1 MAKDVLVNAGVAEVR
16 VAVLDGG
23 VLDQLWLERTI
34 GFEDGGSK
42 RANGHTG
49 ARRNLVGDIFLG
61 RVQRVLPAMQAA
73 FINIGLE
80 RAGFL
85 AAREARPRTA
95 LFHDDPYTD
104 EDRKLQ
110 IGDYVREGG
119 EILVQVVKDPI
130 GDKGARLSAN
140 ITLAGR
146 LLILVANS
154 PGVALS
160 RRIDDETE
168 RARLTAILERIL
180 ADNTGELVRGTGF
193 IVRTAAIGM
202 GDAELKDDALRL
214 SHVWRTITE
223 KRVWAGAPSA
233 LHTDLG
239 PIERALRDEV
249 DGTISRIVIDDRAA
263 VGIARDYA
271 MRAMP
276 GMAGLI
282 EHYDGREPLFEHFG
296 IEDEIE
302 SLSAPRVS
310 LPSGG
315 WITIEATEALTAIDV
330 NSGSYV
336 EGVGLEDTSLKVNLE
351 AAEAIGRQLRL
362 RGIGGLIVIDFIHLG
377 DPANSGRVIEALQEA
392 CTKGRVPSQILGM
405 SEFGLV
411 EMTRKRVR
419 DPLAIRTTED
429 CRRCDG
435 HGRRKTVETVALE
448 IVRRLERAAAAAP
461 GKLLTVRA
469 APGVLRWLEGHEP
482 EIREGL
488 VKRGGAQLR
497 FEPTQEGRRE
507 IFEVSTGT

>member
-1 MAKDVLVNAGVAEVR
+1 MAKDVLVNAGVGEVR

-34 GFEDGGSK
+34 GAEDAPK
-42 RANGHTG
+42 RAGVQNGP
-49 ARRNLVGDIFLG
+49 RRNLVGDIFLG

-73 FINIGLE
+73 FVNIGLE

-95 LFHDDPYTD
+95 LFRDDPYTD

-110 IGDYVREGG
+110 IADYVREGA

-140 ITLAGR
+140 ITIAGR

-160 RRIDDETE
+160 RRIEDEAE
-168 RARLTAILERIL
+168 RARLTGIIETIL
-180 ADNTGELVRGTGF
+180 ADTSGDVVKGTGF
-193 IVRTAAIGM
+193 IVRTAAVGM
-202 GDAELKDDALRL
+202 GAGEIRDDALRL

-223 KRVWAGAPSA
+223 KRVWASPPAT
-233 LHTDLG
+233 LHSDLG

-249 DGTISRIVIDDRAA
+249 DGTINRIVIDDRNA
-263 VGIARDYA
+263 VAIARDYA

-276 GMAGLI
+276 DMAGLI
-282 EHYDGREPLFEHFG
+282 EHYDRGEPLFEHFG

-302 SLSAPRVS
+302 SLSGPRVA

-330 NSGSYV
+330 NSGSYI
-336 EGVGLEDTSLKVNLE
+336 EGVGLEETSLKVNIE

-362 RGIGGLIVIDFIHLG
+362 RGIGGLIVIDFIHLS
-377 DPANSGRVIEALQEA
+377 DPANSARVIEALREA
-392 CTKGRVPSQILGM
+392 CAKGRVPSQILGM

-435 HGRRKTVETVALE
+435 HGRRKTTETVALE
-448 IVRRLERAAAAAP
+448 ILRRIERAAAAAP
-461 GKLLTVRA
+461 GVTITVRA
-469 APGVLRWLEGHEP
+469 APGVLRWLESHGA

-488 VKRGGAQLR
+488 ARRGGSVLR
-497 FEPTQEGRRE
+497 LETTQDGRRE
-507 IFEVSTGT
+507 IFEVSTG

>member
-1 MAKDVLVNAGVAEVR
+1 MAKDVLVNAGIGEVR

-34 GFEDGGSK
+34 GLEDGTKRNGS
-42 RANGHTG
+42 GSG
-49 ARRNLVGDIFLG
+49 GRRNVVGDIFLG

-95 LFHDDPYTD
+95 LFRDDPYTD

-110 IGDYVREGG
+110 ITDYVREGS
-119 EILVQVVKDPI
+119 EIVVQVVKDPI

-160 RRIDDETE
+160 RRIEDETE
-168 RARLTAILERIL
+168 RARLSGIVERIL
-180 ADNTGELVRGTGF
+180 AEKPGEIAGQTGF

-202 GDAELKDDALRL
+202 GDAEIRDDALRL
-214 SHVWRTITE
+214 AHVWRTITE
-223 KRVWAGAPSA
+223 KRVWAGAPAA
-233 LHTDLG
+233 LHADLG

-249 DGTISRIVIDDRAA
+249 DGTINRIVIDDRNA
-263 VGIARDYA
+263 VAIARDYA

-276 GMAGLI
+276 EMAGLI
-282 EHYDGREPLFEHFG
+282 EHYDGSEPLFERFG

-302 SLSAPRVS
+302 SLSAPRVA

-330 NSGSYV
+330 NSGSYI
-336 EGVGLEDTSLKVNLE
+336 EGVSLEDTSLKVNLE
-351 AAEAIGRQLRL
+351 AADTIGRQLRL
-362 RGIGGLIVIDFIHLG
+362 RGIGGLIVIDFIHLS
-377 DPANSGRVIEALQEA
+377 DRANVERLIEALKAA
-392 CTKGRVPSQILGM
+392 CAKGRVPSQILGM

-435 HGRRKTVETVALE
+435 HGRRKTIETVALE
-448 IVRRLERAAAAAP
+448 ILRRMERAAAAAP
-461 GKLLTVRA
+461 GRPVTVRA
-469 APGVLRWLEGHEP
+469 APGVVRWLEAREP

-488 VKRGGAQLR
+488 AKRGAAQIR
-497 FEPTQEGRRE
+497 FEATQEGRRE
-507 IFEVSTGT
+507 IFEVSTGG

>member
-1 MAKDVLVNAGVAEVR
+1 MARDVLVNAGVGEVR

-34 GFEDGGSK
+34 GLEDGVK
-42 RANGHTG
+42 RANAHNG

-61 RVQRVLPAMQAA
+61 RVQRVLQAMQAA

-95 LFHDDPYTD
+95 LFRDDPYTD

-110 IGDYVREGG
+110 IADYVREGS

-140 ITLAGR
+140 ITIAGR

-160 RRIDDETE
+160 RRIEDDAE

-202 GDAELKDDALRL
+202 GDAELKDDAIRL
-214 SHVWRTITE
+214 SQVWRTIRE
-223 KRVWAGAPSA
+223 KRVWASAPA
-233 LHTDLG
+233 PLHSDLG

-249 DGTISRIVIDDRAA
+249 DGTVDRIVIDDLSA
-263 VGIARDYA
+263 VRIARDYA
-271 MRAMP
+271 HRAMP
-276 GMAGLI
+276 AMADKI
-282 EHYDGREPLFEHFG
+282 EHYDERVPLFEHFG

-302 SLSAPRVS
+302 ALSGPLVALS
-310 LPSGG
+310 SGG
-315 WITIEATEALTAIDV
+315 WITIEATEALTSIDV
-330 NSGSYV
+330 NSGSYI

-362 RGIGGLIVIDFIHLG
+362 RGIGGLIVIDFIHLSE
-377 DPANSGRVIEALQEA
+377 PTNIKRVIEALTTA
-392 CTKGRVPSQILGM
+392 CAKGRVPSQILGM

-435 HGRRKTVETVALE
+435 HGRRKTLETVALE
-448 IVRRLERAAAAAP
+448 IIRRIERTTAAAP
-461 GKLLTVRA
+461 GKLVTVRA
-469 APGVLRWLEGHEP
+469 APVVVRWLEAHEQ

-488 VKRGGAQLR
+488 LRRGAGQLR
-497 FEPTQEGRRE
+497 FEPSAEQRRE
-507 IFEVSTGT
+507 IFEVSTGA

>member
-1 MAKDVLVNAGVAEVR
+1 MARDVLVNAGVGEVR
-16 VAVLDGG
+16 VAVLDDG

-34 GFEDGGSK
+34 GLDDGVK
-42 RANGHTG
+42 RANAHNG

-95 LFHDDPYTD
+95 LFRDDPYTD
-104 EDRKLQ
+104 EDRQLK
-110 IGDYVREGG
+110 IADFVREGS

-140 ITLAGR
+140 VTIAGR

-160 RRIDDETE
+160 RRIEDEAE
-168 RARLTAILERIL
+168 RARLTAIVERIL

-214 SHVWRTITE
+214 SHVWRTIRE
-223 KRVWAGAPSA
+223 KRVWASPPAQ
-233 LHTDLG
+233 LHSDLG

-249 DGTISRIVIDDRAA
+249 DGTVDRIVIDDSRA
-263 VGIARDYA
+263 VRIAREYA
-271 MRAMP
+271 QRAMP
-276 GMAGLI
+276 AMADKI
-282 EHYDGREPLFEHFG
+282 EHYDGRVPLFEHFG

-302 SLSAPRVS
+302 GLSAPRVALS
-310 LPSGG
+310 SGG
-315 WITIEATEALTAIDV
+315 WITIEGTEALTAIDV
-330 NSGSYV
+330 NSGSYI

-362 RGIGGLIVIDFIHLG
+362 RGLGGLIVIDFIHLSE
-377 DPANSGRVIEALQEA
+377 PANIAHVIEALRTA
-392 CTKGRVPSQILGM
+392 CAKGRVPSQILGM

-435 HGRRKTVETVALE
+435 HGRRKTLETVALE
-448 IVRRLERAAAAAP
+448 ILRRIERAAAAAP
-461 GKLLTVRA
+461 GRPITVRA
-469 APGVLRWLEGHEP
+469 APVVVRWLEAHEQ
-482 EIREGL
+482 EIRESL
-488 VKRGGAQLR
+488 SRRGTAQLR
-497 FEPTQEGRRE
+497 FEQSAEQRRE
-507 IFEVSTGT
+507 IFEVSTGS

>member
-1 MAKDVLVNAGVAEVR
+1 MAKEVLVNAGVGEVR
-16 VAVLDGG
+16 VAVLEDG

-34 GFEDGGSK
+34 GAEDGGK
-42 RANGHTG
+42 RNGSG
-49 ARRNLVGDIFLG
+49 AGGRRNLVGDIFLG

-95 LFHDDPYTD
+95 IFRDDPYTD
-104 EDRKLQ
+104 DDRRLQ
-110 IGDYVREGG
+110 IGDYVREGN

-140 ITLAGR
+140 VTIAGR

-160 RRIDDETE
+160 RRIDEESE
-168 RARLTAILERIL
+168 RARLTGIVERIL
-180 ADNTGELVRGTGF
+180 TERPGEIVPGTGF
-193 IVRTAAIGM
+193 ILRTAAIGVSE
-202 GDAELKDDALRL
+202 AELRDDALQL
-214 SHVWRTITE
+214 AHVWRTISE
-223 KRVWAGAPSA
+223 KRVWAGAPTS
-233 LHTDLG
+233 LHSDLG

-249 DGTISRIVIDDRAA
+249 DASVGRVVIDDRNAF
-263 VGIARDYA
+263 GIARDYA

-276 GMAGLI
+276 DMAGRI
-282 EHYDGREPLFEHFG
+282 ELYEGREPLFEHFG

-302 SLSAPRVS
+302 SLSAPRVT

-330 NSGSYV
+330 NSGSYID
-336 EGVGLEDTSLKVNLE
+336 GGGLEETSLKVNIE

-362 RGIGGLIVIDFIHLG
+362 RGIGGLIVIDFIHLSDG
-377 DPANSGRVIEALQEA
+377 KNIERLLEALRTA
-392 CTKGRVPSQILGM
+392 CAKGRVPSQILGM

-435 HGRRKTVETVALE
+435 HGRRKTTETVALE
-448 IVRRLERAAAAAP
+448 ILRRMERAAVAAP
-461 GKLLTVRA
+461 GKAILVRA
-469 APGVLRWLEGHEP
+469 APGVVRWLETRGD
-482 EIREGL
+482 EIRAGL
-488 VKRGGAQLR
+488 VRRGATQIR
-497 FEPTQEGRRE
+497 FETTQEGRRE
-507 IFEVSTGT
+507 IFEVSTGG

>member
-1 MAKDVLVNAGVAEVR
+1 MAKDVLVNAGVGEVR
-16 VAVLDGG
+16 VAVLEDG

-34 GFEDGGSK
+34 GIEDGGK
-42 RANGHTG
+42 RNGSG
-49 ARRNLVGDIFLG
+49 AGGRRNLVGDIFLG

-95 LFHDDPYTD
+95 IFRDDPYTD
-104 EDRKLQ
+104 DDRRLQ
-110 IGDYVREGG
+110 IGDYVREGN

-140 ITLAGR
+140 VTIAGR

-160 RRIDDETE
+160 RRIDEEGE
-168 RARLTAILERIL
+168 RARLTGIVERL
-180 ADNTGELVRGTGF
+180 LSERTGGIVPGTGF
-193 IVRTAAIGM
+193 ILRTAAIGA
-202 GDAELKDDALRL
+202 GEAELRDDALQL
-214 SHVWRTITE
+214 AHVWRTVSE
-223 KRVWAGAPSA
+223 KRVSANAPAS
-233 LHTDLG
+233 LHSDLG

-249 DGTISRIVIDDRAA
+249 DASVGRVVIDDRNAFR
-263 VGIARDYA
+263 VARDYA
-271 MRAMP
+271 LRAMP
-276 GMAGLI
+276 EMAGRI
-282 EHYDGREPLFEHFG
+282 ELYDGREPMFEHFG

-310 LPSGG
+310 LRSGG
-315 WITIEATEALTAIDV
+315 WITVEATEALTAIDV
-330 NSGSYV
+330 NSGSYID
-336 EGVGLEDTSLKVNLE
+336 GGGLEETSLKVNIE

-362 RGIGGLIVIDFIHLG
+362 RGIGGLIVIDFIHLS
-377 DPANSGRVIEALQEA
+377 DAKNIERLLDALRTA
-392 CTKGRVPSQILGM
+392 CAKGRVPSQILGM

-435 HGRRKTVETVALE
+435 HGRRKTTETVALE
-448 IVRRLERAAAAAP
+448 ILRRMERAAAAAP
-461 GKLLTVRA
+461 GKAILVRA
-469 APGVLRWLEGHEP
+469 APGVVRWLETRGD
-482 EIREGL
+482 EIRAGL
-488 VKRGGAQLR
+488 VRRGATQVR
-497 FEPTQEGRRE
+497 FETTQEGRRE
-507 IFEVSTGT
+507 IFEVSTGG

>member
-1 MAKDVLVNAGVAEVR
+1 MAKDVLVNAGVGEVR

-34 GFEDGGSK
+34 GAEDGGK
-42 RANGHTG
+42 RAGAGNGG
-49 ARRNLVGDIFLG
+49 RRNLVGDIFLG

-95 LFHDDPYTD
+95 LFRDDPYTD

-110 IGDYVREGG
+110 IGDYVREGS
-119 EILVQVVKDPI
+119 EIVVQVVKDPI

-140 ITLAGR
+140 ITIAGR

-160 RRIDDETE
+160 RRIEDEAE
-168 RARLTAILERIL
+168 RARLTGIVEKIL
-180 ADNTGELVRGTGF
+180 AERPGELAPGTGF
-193 IVRTAAIGM
+193 ILRTAAIGV
-202 GDAELKDDALRL
+202 GEAELKDDALQL
-214 SHVWRTITE
+214 AHVWRTISE
-223 KRVWAGAPSA
+223 KRVWAAPPA
-233 LHTDLG
+233 ELHADLG

-249 DGTISRIVIDDRAA
+249 DGTIGRIVIDDRTAF
-263 VGIARDYA
+263 GIARDYA
-271 MRAMP
+271 KRAMP
-276 GMAGLI
+276 EMAGRI
-282 EHYDGREPLFEHFG
+282 ELYEGREPLFEHFG
-296 IEDEIE
+296 IEDEIDG
-302 SLSAPRVS
+302 LSAPRVA

-330 NSGSYV
+330 NSGSYI
-336 EGVGLEDTSLKVNLE
+336 EGGGLEDTSLKVNLE
-351 AAEAIGRQLRL
+351 AADAIGRQLRL

-377 DPANSGRVIEALQEA
+377 DPKNIERLLDALKTA
-392 CTKGRVPSQILGM
+392 CAKGRVPSQILGM

-435 HGRRKTVETVALE
+435 HGRRKTTETVALE
-448 IVRRLERAAAAAP
+448 ILRRMERAAAAAP
-461 GKLLTVRA
+461 GKPLTVRA
-469 APGVLRWLEGHEP
+469 APGVVRWLEARAV

-488 VKRGGAQLR
+488 VRRGATQIR
-497 FEPTQEGRRE
+497 FETTQEGRRE
-507 IFEVSTGT
+507 IFEVSTGG